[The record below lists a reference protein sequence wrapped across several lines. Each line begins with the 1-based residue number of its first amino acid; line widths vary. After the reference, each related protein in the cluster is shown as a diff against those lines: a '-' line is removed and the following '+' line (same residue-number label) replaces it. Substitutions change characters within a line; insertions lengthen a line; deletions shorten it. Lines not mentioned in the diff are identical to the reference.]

1 MAKYFYNKY
10 TYDMFWNTS
19 PNSPNAYS
27 DTKSNVLRSSS
38 STFNTIISGNL
49 LQEDIGKVI
58 NVIGTMY
65 LAEGKSPN
73 SMAGV
78 GHYFESDAEYQV
90 TFTTGLKVGDRVY
103 VKVFAKSARRATV
116 KSINGNDIE
125 LTVDTKYDL
134 KTGYTIYQHIVKS
147 DFIEVVS
154 AEDGTY
160 PDNGFSGG
168 FWYEKVALDES
179 IILTSPNGGETVNEG
194 FSITWTL
201 SAAGLKTKIELSTD
215 NGNTWKTLL
224 TTNAGVTSYSYDFAN
239 ELESSICKIR
249 VTPTDGN
256 NTGTSDVS
264 DGVFTIAHNQ
274 APTVPTNLAP
284 ANGQIIDRT
293 EIQRLN
299 WKHNDN
305 DAQSKFDL
313 QWSSDGGQTWTTVTK
328 ISTNQYSDFAAN
340 TFPVGT
346 ITWRVRTYDQ
356 EGLAS
361 PYSNQVTFTAAAPSN
376 APTITSA
383 AEWNVSR
390 PTIQWSSVG
399 QVKYQVQILDSINAV
414 VWDSGQITS
423 SNKAVTVGA
432 DLVNGSTYTVKVR
445 IADSGGIWSSYA
457 VQSISISF
465 TPPEIP
471 LVTATIDTARAS
483 ITLEIVN
490 PEGLTIVTHNDIF
503 RDGERIA
510 TGIIGG
516 FTDYTV
522 ESEKEYSYR
531 VRAVGEN
538 GTYSDSEVTVASVVV
553 KHTQLALTTNYNKW
567 IELKWNPEK
576 SDNRQHN
583 SVSNYFAGRKFAV
596 TDFSENENNNIP
608 NSFAIRDKAELDKLI
623 EIYDAKETVLYRD
636 RRGKRLFGTLNNLSI
651 ADESPRTWWTVS
663 FTVNQVDFNEVI

>member
-1 MAKYFYNKY
+1 
-10 TYDMFWNTS
+10 MFWKGVPTWRGKS
-19 PNSPNAYS
+19 YYAKAEGALMASRTYPYS
-27 DTKSNVLRSSS
+27 TVINGDLSQ
-38 STFNTIISGNL
+38 G
-49 LQEDIGKVI
+49 DIGKSFSI
-58 NVIGTMY
+58 SGTRYYIGTNSSSPYYVGSMY
-65 LAEGKSPN
+65 SSDTIYKIS
-73 SMAGV
+73 STAGIV
-78 GHYFESDAEYQV
+78 
-90 TFTTGLKVGDRVY
+90 VGDNVRVL
-103 VKVFAKSARRATV
+103 VTPTSLRNGTV
-116 KSINGNDIE
+116 TAINGNDIE
-125 LTVDTKYDL
+125 INVNDRYDL
-134 KTGYTIYQHIVKS
+134 KGPHTVYQYYIKE
-147 DFIEVVS
+147 DFIETVT
-154 AEDGTY
+154 AEDGFY
-160 PDNGFSGG
+160 PDDGPKDN
-168 FWYEKVALDES
+168 YYYVKTDLNES
-179 IILTSPNGGETVNEG
+179 ATLTSPNGGETVNEG

-239 ELESSICKIR
+239 ELESSVCRIR
-249 VTPTDGN
+249 VTPLDNSGN
-256 NTGTSDVS
+256 LGTSDVS
-264 DGVFTIAHNQ
+264 NGVFTIQHNQ
-274 APTVPTNLAP
+274 APTAPTNLSP
-284 ANGQIIDRT
+284 ANGQIIDRA
-293 EIQRLN
+293 EIQRLT
-299 WKHNDN
+299 WKHNDT

-313 QWSSDGGQTWTTVTK
+313 QWSSDGGQNWTTITK
-328 ISTNQYSDFAAN
+328 TTVNQYLDIAVN
-340 TFPVGT
+340 TFPAGT

-356 EGLAS
+356 EDLVS
-361 PYSNQVTFTAAAPSN
+361 PYSNQVTFTSSEPSDAPI
-376 APTITSA
+376 ITSA
-383 AEWNVSR
+383 DTWNIAR

-399 QVKYQVQILDSINAV
+399 QAKYQVQVLDSISAV

-483 ITLEIVN
+483 ITLNIVN
-490 PEGLTIVTHNDIF
+490 PEGLTVVTHNDIF
-503 RDGERIA
+503 RDRQRIA

-553 KHTQLALTTNYNKW
+553 KHTQLTLTANYDKW

-583 SVSNYFAGRKFAV
+583 SVSNYFAGRRFAV

-663 FTVNQVDFNEVI
+663 FTLQQVDYDEVI